1 MPYVDATSYRTHC
14 TLSTDGGERYAKRA
28 NELKIL
34 HDALEAFIESGASG
48 LQDCKCRLDIDRVH
62 KILSSGYRST
72 PAFPGA
78 SCLAEEVNGGRKA
91 VAGS

>member
-48 LQDCKCRLDIDRVH
+48 LQDCKCRLIYDRVH
-62 KILSSGYRST
+62 KILSWGTGQHLPYRER
-72 PAFPGA
+72 PALP
-78 SCLAEEVNGGRKA
+78 KK
-91 VAGS
+91 